1 MRSAPFGDPGVQS
14 KKLKQGIVKIAEIK
28 TGTMKWWPTGIIF
41 LQTCLMIAAMFA
53 MFRSSFREHKL
64 KLAQKHKDFAG
75 VESERTIGVNP

>member
-41 LQTCLMIAAMFA
+41 FA
-53 MFRSSFREHKL
+53 NLPDDCGDVCDVPQFL
-64 KLAQKHKDFAG
+64 PGA
-75 VESERTIGVNP
+75 

>member
-1 MRSAPFGDPGVQS
+1 VVAHWNNF
-14 KKLKQGIVKIAEIK
+14 
-28 TGTMKWWPTGIIF
+28 F